1 VGCKMSHR
9 KFEHPRCG
17 SLGFSPRKRCRRGR
31 GKVKSF
37 PRDDAT
43 KPPHLTAFIGYKAGC
58 THILREVEKPGSKL
72 HKKETCEAVTLIEAP
87 PMVVVGVVGYI
98 KTPRGLRTLNTV
110 WAEHLSDE
118 VKRRFYKNWS
128 QAKKKAF
135 SKYAKKYTDGKKQ
148 IDAELEQLK
157 KHCTTIRVLAHTQIK
172 KLPLGQKKAHL
183 MEIQVN
189 GGSIAAKVDFAYS
202 LFEKQVSVDA
212 VFQTNEMIDTIAIS
226 KGHGTQG
233 VVQRWGVT
241 RLPRKTHRG
250 LRKVACIGA
259 WHPAR
264 VKWTVARA
272 GQQGF
277 FHRTEINKKIYKI
290 GKKGD
295 ASHSG
300 TTEFDVTKKEITPM
314 GGFVRY
320 GVIKEDFIMVKG
332 SVVGSVKRPI
342 TLRRTLL
349 PQTSRNALEEIKLK
363 FVDTASKFGHG
374 RFQTSEEKLKTYGR
388 LKA

>member
-1 VGCKMSHR
+1 MSHR
-9 KFEHPRCG
+9 KFEHPRSG

-31 GKVKSF
+31 GKAKSF
-37 PRDDAT
+37 PRDDAK
-43 KPPHLTAFIGYKAGC
+43 KPPHLTAFIGYKAGS
-58 THILREVEKPGSKL
+58 THILRDVDKPGSKL
-72 HKKETCEAVTLIEAP
+72 HKKETCEPVTLIECP
-87 PMVVVGVVGYI
+87 PMVVVGIVGYI
-98 KTPRGLRTLNTV
+98 KTPRGLRSLNTV

-118 VKRRFYKNWS
+118 CKRRFYKNWTRS
-128 QAKKKAF
+128 KKKAF
-135 SKYAKKYTDGKKQ
+135 TKYVKKYADGKKQ
-148 IDAELEQLK
+148 IDAELAQLK
-157 KHCTTIRVLAHTQIK
+157 KHCCVIRVLAHTQIK
-172 KLPLGQKKAHL
+172 KLPLNGQKKAHM

-189 GGSIAAKVDFAYS
+189 GGTVAQKVDYAYGM
-202 LFEKQVSVDA
+202 FEKQITVDS
-212 VFQTNEMIDTIAIS
+212 VFQPNEMIDTIAIT

-259 WHPAR
+259 WHPSR

-277 FHRTEINKKIYKI
+277 HHRTEINKKIYKI
-290 GKKGD
+290 GKKGED
-295 ASHSG
+295 SHKA
-300 TTEFDVTKKEITPM
+300 TTDFDMTEKDITPM
-314 GGFVRY
+314 GGFAHY
-320 GVIKEDFIMVKG
+320 GVLAEDYLMIKGAVPG
-332 SVVGSVKRPI
+332 TVKRPI

-363 FVDTASKFGHG
+363 FIDTASKFGHG
-374 RFQTSEEKLKTYGR
+374 RFQTAQEKLKAYGR

>member
-1 VGCKMSHR
+1 MSHR

-31 GKVKSF
+31 GKVKAF
-37 PRDDAT
+37 PRDDPT
-43 KPPHLTAFIGYKAGC
+43 KPPHLTAFIGFKAGC
-58 THILREVEKPGSKL
+58 THILREVDKPGSKL
-72 HKKETCEAVTLIEAP
+72 HKKETCEAVTIIEAP
-87 PMVVVGVVGYI
+87 PMVVVGVTGYI

-110 WAEHLSDE
+110 WAAQLSEE
-118 VKRRFYKNWS
+118 VKRRFYKNFS
-128 QAKKKAF
+128 ASKKKAF
-135 SKYAKKYTDGKKQ
+135 TKYAKKYTDGKKT
-148 IDAELEQLK
+148 IEAELEQLK
-157 KHCTTIRVLAHTQIK
+157 KHCVAIRVLAHTQVK
-172 KLPLGQKKAHL
+172 KLGFGQKKAQL
-183 MEIQVN
+183 MEIQIN
-189 GGSIAAKVDFAYS
+189 GGTVAQKVDFAYG

-212 VFQTNEMIDTIAIS
+212 VFQTNEMIDTIAIT

-250 LRKVACIGA
+250 LRKVACVGA

-272 GQQGF
+272 GQMGF

-290 GKKGD
+290 GKKGE
-295 ASHSG
+295 ASHSAA
-300 TTEFDVTKKEITPM
+300 TEYDVTAKPITPM
-314 GGFVRY
+314 GGFPQY
-320 GVIKEDFIMVKG
+320 GVVNEDFLMIKG
-332 SVVGSVKRPI
+332 AVPGTKKRAI
-342 TLRRTLL
+342 TLRRSLF

-374 RFQTSEEKLKTYGR
+374 RFQTAEEKARTYGR
-388 LKA
+388 VKA